1 MNLSYEFMSRFLIRC
16 LPHFTCL
23 LWEDDDCITHYQN
36 TLANFINNYSHLK
49 HGFAIIKK
57 VKMKIINT
65 KTDYL
70 KNISVRELLFEQR
83 NNLFKISSFKP
94 MGFI

>member
-16 LPHFTCL
+16 FPHFTCL